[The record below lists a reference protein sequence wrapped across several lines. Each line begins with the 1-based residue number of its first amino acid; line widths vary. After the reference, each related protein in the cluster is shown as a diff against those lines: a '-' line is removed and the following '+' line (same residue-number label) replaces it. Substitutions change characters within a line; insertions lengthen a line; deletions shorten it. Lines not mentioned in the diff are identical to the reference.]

1 MRRSL
6 TGAGIVLMLLAP
18 LLQGLAGNSDP
29 YAYVFAPIILAGVI
43 PRFAV
48 RGVHPDPVRL
58 ALGVVI
64 VGGICMGLWW
74 LGRALVGDH
83 PWNVQVWVPLGV
95 AILGVLMT
103 VAGSLLRHPDKF

>member
-6 TGAGIVLMLLAP
+6 TGVGIVLMLLGP

-29 YAYVFAPIILAGVI
+29 YAYVFAPIILAGFL

-48 RGVHPDPVRL
+48 RGVHPDPMRL
-58 ALGVVI
+58 VLGVV
-64 VGGICMGLWW
+64 VAGGLSMGLWW
-74 LGRALVGDH
+74 LGREMVGDQ
-83 PWNVQVWVPLGV
+83 PWNVHGLAPLGLV
-95 AILGVLMT
+95 ILGVMMT